1 MHISFGMAF
10 SRYRSSNVSS
20 NSSFRR
26 PLWPR
31 IGGHHAAVVAQAAA
45 RQKTRKKKSNV
56 ADGSLSSTTTILSV
70 ASDGSDAW
78 KLEDAADMIR
88 QGMVGITPTDTYP
101 ALICDISNKE
111 AVKKLYELK
120 GASPKKTMSILVRN
134 MTDISEYTEG
144 FPVSHVPGQTS
155 FFKVA
160 KKILPG
166 PFTLILGAS
175 KSLPKQI
182 IDFEAGKSKK
192 RKTVGVRLVDHV
204 VCQELLNRLDR
215 PVLCSSAILPDDRMD
230 TGHASSIPDVGTMCD
245 YYGSLLG
252 FIIDVEDDAWDGVD
266 HGEPSTILD
275 LSDGHVTIV
284 RRGRGDVSWLEDGST
299 AS

>member
-1 MHISFGMAF
+1 MAF

-26 PLWPR
+26 PLRPR

-182 IDFEAGKSKK
+182 IDFKLE
-192 RKTVGVRLVDHV
+192 RVRNER
-204 VCQELLNRLDR
+204 QW
-215 PVLCSSAILPDDRMD
+215 
-230 TGHASSIPDVGTMCD
+230 
-245 YYGSLLG
+245 G
-252 FIIDVEDDAWDGVD
+252 FDWWITWCAR
-266 HGEPSTILD
+266 SC
-275 LSDGHVTIV
+275 
-284 RRGRGDVSWLEDGST
+284 
-299 AS
+299 